1 MSTSLNGAPSQ
12 PCAPQIPAAIA
23 GSVDLLVLADALAR
37 AGLVGRRD
45 RERKVFVIEPAGA
58 ERYPQIDPE
67 AVTAAVTTFNRLSL
81 FEERDQGRLR
91 LVVDNDRVGDDD

>member
-1 MSTSLNGAPSQ
+1 MSPSLNGAPAQ

-58 ERYPQIDPE
+58 ERYRQIDPE
-67 AVTAAVTTFNRLSL
+67 AVTTFNRLSL
-81 FEERDQGRLR
+81 LEERDRGRMR
-91 LVVDNDRVGDDD
+91 LAVDNDRVGDDD